1 MMFDALL
8 KAGGSLYHC
17 PELPAVAATW
27 SKLAQTRRLLLL
39 PGGGPFTHQ
48 VRVADAHFQLSD
60 SAAHWMAILG
70 MDQFAYLLADLIPQ
84 AVLVRE
90 LAAAGDVCAAG
101 RLAVLAPSAL
111 LLELDPLPHCWQI
124 TSDSIAAWLA
134 GHADIR
140 LLVLLKSVAGV
151 YQSNEQDNAPAL
163 LRRVSRQHLAGED
176 VVDPCFGQLLPP
188 AVNCW
193 IIDGRLPGRLVELL
207 ASGQTLGTQVVKPQ
221 EFN

>member
-1 MMFDALL
+1 MFDALL

-17 PELPAVAATW
+17 PELPAVAAAW
-27 SKLAQTRRLLLL
+27 SKLAQTQRLLLL

-48 VRVADAHFQLSD
+48 VRVADTRFHLND

-70 MDQFAYLLADLIPQ
+70 MDQYAYLLADLIPQ
-84 AVLVRE
+84 AVLVRD
-90 LAAAGDVCAAG
+90 LVAAGDACAAG

-124 TSDSIAAWLA
+124 TSDSVAAWLA

-151 YQSNEQDNAPAL
+151 YQPNGQDNTPTL
-163 LRRVSRQHLAGED
+163 LRRISRQTLARED
-176 VVDPCFGQLLPP
+176 VVDPSFGQLLPP

-207 ASGQTLGTQVVKPQ
+207 ASGQTLGTQVVEP
-221 EFN
+221 

>member
-1 MMFDALL
+1 MFDALL

-17 PELPAVAATW
+17 PELPTLAAAW
-27 SKLAQTRRLLLL
+27 SKLAQTRRFLLL
-39 PGGGPFTHQ
+39 PGGGPFTNQ
-48 VRVADAHFQLSD
+48 VRLADAHFHLSD

-70 MDQFAYLLADLIPQ
+70 MDQYAYLLADLIPR
-84 AVLVRE
+84 AVLVRD
-90 LAAAGDVCAAG
+90 LTAATNACTAG

-151 YQSNEQDNAPAL
+151 YQSDEQGNATVL
-163 LRRVSRQHLAGED
+163 QQHVLRQTLARED
-176 VVDPCFGQLLPP
+176 VVDPCFGQILPP

-207 ASGQTLGTQVVKPQ
+207 ESGHTVGTQVLTP
-221 EFN
+221 